1 MRTGDLPH
9 SMYTPIPQNMTDS
22 ESEEEFHLQ
31 INHCPLRNNQILA
44 RNFKPSSNVHA
55 TISRYSGHISGDRQN
70 IVSDSLVDVRFTN
83 TQSNYCAN
91 SDGEDRPYISMTN
104 HSRIPS
110 DAADN
115 VAILNSNLRKS
126 QPMSNTRKV
135 CFILSIFVCILTVI
149 LFVWV
154 LPCTDNHTCPAKS
167 ERIHTHNWLRNYERV
182 ELKGTIN
189 VVRGVRGRSMNLV
202 FMYRGNHFFKND
214 DTANNFGSMT
224 KRNGIISLI
233 GSSGQVA
240 WYDELVNEP
249 SIIDCNLIDADL
261 SGDNDCIVIDEFG
274 EMSCINPISGQ
285 WIWHLAEHTSNIPE
299 KLNFPLVLP
308 DINNDRVN
316 DLLIACTIT
325 NRNRTYNA
333 LKLISGAKGTQ
344 IGQSFVVKKCSYIHK
359 FQIDSQLKISF
370 NCIINETDIRITKSL
385 QDLFNQMTN
394 QTIKM
399 SETNGEIENRQHK
412 FYGQRKDTLRQR
424 NIYTVNEK
432 QLIVENYGIC
442 PESCN
447 VTVTLLEEKNGKPK
461 IIRNFN
467 GTRMY
472 GMVPARLSFNN
483 SNDPSK
489 SSVHG
494 FVIKFWEWSSKQKN
508 KTDLHGHRI
517 NKRTTNHSFGSEF
530 NRFDYVLRKKR
541 SWDPTYK
548 SNGQNIE
555 TIRSNRSNN
564 GSASNGSGSGSG
576 VAVNGKNSLK
586 KNVASTLS
594 DKINSAVLA
603 SQMRLIKETV
613 VLIVFNS
620 TDTRIENTSQ
630 SNIVQFCRTDSK
642 RNEICQ
648 PDLNNQENSV
658 LIADLDQDGS
668 QEMVS
673 YYSTFVENENEVNKW
688 KLMTYVQLL
697 RLESELPKLYAT
709 DEKH

>member
-1 MRTGDLPH
+1 MRTGDLPQ

-31 INHCPLRNNQILA
+31 INHCPVKNNNQIIS
-44 RNFKPSSNVHA
+44 RNFKSSNVHA
-55 TISRYSGHISGDRQN
+55 TISRYGGGSGGGDRQN
-70 IVSDSLVDVRFTN
+70 IISDTLVDVRFTN
-83 TQSNYCAN
+83 AHSNYLN

-115 VAILNSNLRKS
+115 VAILNSNVRKT
-126 QPMSNTRKV
+126 QPMSNSRKI
-135 CFILSIFVCILTVI
+135 CFIVSILICILTVI
-149 LFVWV
+149 FFIWM
-154 LPCTDNHTCPAKS
+154 LPCTDNLSCPAKS

-189 VVRGVRGRSMNLV
+189 VVRGIRGRSMNLV
-202 FMYRGNHFFKND
+202 FMYRGNHFFTND
-214 DTANNFGSMT
+214 DHSGSLT

-233 GSSGQVA
+233 GSSGQVG
-240 WYDELVNEP
+240 WYDELLNEP

-261 SGDNDCIVIDEFG
+261 SGDTDCLVIDEFG

-299 KLNFPLVLP
+299 KLNFPLIIP
-308 DINNDRVN
+308 DINEDRVK
-316 DLLIACTIT
+316 DLLIACTIV

-333 LKLISGAKGTQ
+333 IKLISGAKGTQ

-359 FQIDSQLKISF
+359 FQIDAQLKISF

-385 QDLFNQMTN
+385 QELFTQMTN
-394 QTIKM
+394 KSIQLT
-399 SETNGEIENRQHK
+399 ETDSEIENNQHK
-412 FYGQRKDTLRQR
+412 FYGQRKDTMRQR

-442 PESCN
+442 PDSCN
-447 VTVTLLEEKNGKPK
+447 VTVTLLEEHKGKPR

-472 GMVPARLSFNN
+472 GMVPARLSFNK
-483 SNDPSK
+483 SADPSQ

-494 FVIKFWEWSSKQKN
+494 FVIKFWEWSTN
-508 KTDLHGHRI
+508 ETDKTDVHAHQMDKRMI
-517 NKRTTNHSFGSEF
+517 NTTEF
-530 NRFDYVLRKKR
+530 NRFDSILRKKR
-541 SWDPTYK
+541 AWDPPSINQRNDGT
-548 SNGQNIE
+548 GP
-555 TIRSNRSNN
+555 NRSTP
-564 GSASNGSGSGSG
+564 SPTPSPSIP
-576 VAVNGKNSLK
+576 NGKNSMKLK
-586 KNVASTLS
+586 TVAATLS

-630 SNIVQFCRTDSK
+630 SNIVQFCRSDSK

-648 PDLNNQENSV
+648 PDLNYQENSV

-668 QEMVS
+668 QELVS

-697 RLESELPKLYAT
+697 RLESELPKLYAN